1 MFHVEL
7 APLGGI
13 FGPLK
18 SDLGVFWPFRE
29 TDFIMGKN
37 KNPNF
42 SKRSRQIFL
51 IFSLSSLFISVL
63 KVPEEKLASW
73 CSSSQVTLVG
83 HAEVDIT
90 SRKSKRR
97 QVVLASILVDS
108 RFDLNLIYFAKFN
121 SLCFGF

>member
-1 MFHVEL
+1 MFHVGL

-18 SDLGVFWPFRE
+18 SDLGVFWPFRG
-29 TDFIMGKN
+29 TDFIMGRN

-42 SKRSRQIFL
+42 SKRSRQNFL

-83 HAEVDIT
+83 HAEVLVTIR
-90 SRKSKRR
+90 RKTRTKY
-97 QVVLASILVDS
+97 VLNVILILVG
-108 RFDLNLIYFAKFN
+108 LA
-121 SLCFGF
+121 

>member
-18 SDLGVFWPFRE
+18 SDLGVFWPFRG

-37 KNPNF
+37 QNANF
-42 SKRSRQIFL
+42 SQRARQKIL

-63 KVPEEKLASW
+63 KVPEEKL
-73 CSSSQVTLVG
+73 
-83 HAEVDIT
+83 
-90 SRKSKRR
+90 
-97 QVVLASILVDS
+97 VVHN
-108 RFDLNLIYFAKFN
+108 F
-121 SLCFGF
+121 